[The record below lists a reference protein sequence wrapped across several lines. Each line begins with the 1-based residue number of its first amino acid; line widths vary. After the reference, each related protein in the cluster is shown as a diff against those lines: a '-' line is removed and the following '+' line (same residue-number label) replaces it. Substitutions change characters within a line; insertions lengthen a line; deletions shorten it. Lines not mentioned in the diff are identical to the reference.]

1 MAKLDAICSALKF
14 LKCTI
19 IPDPCHPACI
29 RATQTIEVLSGWKTT
44 LRRQKRVLWEK
55 RLSDLSSEN
64 LSLVEESSLLD
75 CSLLRAHFNEAC
87 KSAEEN
93 SPSLTTV
100 KMDQASISIARN
112 LLYKNWQRPG
122 AIANATLQ
130 EFEQC
135 KVMQVG
141 NRREPLFVM
150 KVHKHKTATE
160 DPARVVMDKID
171 QARTALYIE
180 TVHNLQNT
188 SDSPLLFVL
197 SGGRPISKL
206 SSRLKSVGR
215 RYNLD
220 LPNASRVRKIGATSV
235 ALNLDDKEARLVT
248 CQMSHSVAY
257 YQADMDLTDPLTMSV
272 ALPDDDNVS
281 GSVFTDVDKDVADL
295 STSIATGEV
304 ELEAIVVDTDET
316 SDSEERRVAQFAA
329 DGCSCNLGVKGSP
342 CHQLFSA
349 TQYREMRDECR
360 ELSREELDLVVMGEL
375 RALTLRD
382 RITQRSSERRR
393 TFSKFQFGGHRVCKK
408 TFCFLHNISFGK
420 FHAIKSSWL
429 ENGLRPRER
438 KHVTPH
444 NVTNLSDIQYVIHF
458 ILHYSED
465 NAILLPGRVPGYK
478 RDDIQLLPT
487 SVTKREGGMESLF
500 HCSITTGLSCCELL
514 SLLSFLEATNS
525 TGCCEQTKVGLV
537 LDMSEKQHSH
547 HEVSQQTCGREDSGI

>member
-1 MAKLDAICSALKF
+1 M
-14 LKCTI
+14 I
-19 IPDPCHPACI
+19 IITD
-29 RATQTIEVLSGWKTT
+29 IE
-44 LRRQKRVLWEK
+44 
-55 RLSDLSSEN
+55 
-64 LSLVEESSLLD
+64 
-75 CSLLRAHFNEAC
+75 
-87 KSAEEN
+87 
-93 SPSLTTV
+93 
-100 KMDQASISIARN
+100 
-112 LLYKNWQRPG
+112 
-122 AIANATLQ
+122 
-130 EFEQC
+130 
-135 KVMQVG
+135 
-141 NRREPLFVM
+141 
-150 KVHKHKTATE
+150 
-160 DPARVVMDKID
+160 
-171 QARTALYIE
+171 
-180 TVHNLQNT
+180 
-188 SDSPLLFVL
+188 
-197 SGGRPISKL
+197 
-206 SSRLKSVGR
+206 
-215 RYNLD
+215 LD
-220 LPNASRVRKIGATSV
+220 LTGPT
-235 ALNLDDKEARLVT
+235 
-248 CQMSHSVAY
+248 
-257 YQADMDLTDPLTMSV
+257 DMDLTDPLTMSV

-444 NVTNLSDIQYVIHF
+444 NVTNLSDIQYVVRF
-458 ILHYSED
+458 ILNYSED

-487 SVTKREGGMESLF
+487 SVTKREVWNLYSTAASQQGSHAVSYCLF
-500 HCSITTGLSCCELL
+500 CRLWKQLTPQVVVSKPRSDLCWTCQK
-514 SLLSFLEATNS
+514 NS
-525 TGCCEQTKVGLV
+525 TLIMRSHNKPVE
-537 LDMSEKQHSH
+537 EKT
-547 HEVSQQTCGREDSGI
+547 VVYKINNDIVCTV